1 MPAENDGKGVLSESL
16 EVSHLS
22 VGQIDSDHVLRG
34 AFSSLI
40 LGDLA
45 VGEAVSAL
53 GVAGLVHAEDFDWL
67 GIFIVILNI
76 GTLLVKL
83 RVEGETS
90 VQIQDVTDILHQ
102 EDESA
107 LGVRQDLR
115 ALTLFD
121 GGKVDLDVAIL
132 LDLVSILLLL
142 KLSRLGLNGKHH
154 LVLHQVVP
162 SEIDAFIVVH
172 QSFPARSY
180 STTLVPTALIARA

>member
-1 MPAENDGKGVLSESL
+1 MPAENDGKRVFNESL
-16 EVSHLS
+16 EVFNLS
-22 VGQIDSDHVLRG
+22 VAEIDSDNVLRG
-34 AFSSLI
+34 AFASLI

-45 VGEAVSAL
+45 VGEAVGAL
-53 GVAGLVHAEDFDWL
+53 GVAGLVHAEDFNWL
-67 GIFIVILNI
+67 GIFVMILNI

-83 RVEGETS
+83 RVEREAC

-132 LDLVSILLLL
+132 LDLISILLLL
-142 KLSRLGLNGKHH
+142 ELCGLGLNC
-154 LVLHQVVP
+154 
-162 SEIDAFIVVH
+162 
-172 QSFPARSY
+172 
-180 STTLVPTALIARA
+180 

>member
-1 MPAENDGKGVLSESL
+1 MPAENYGKRVLSESL

-67 GIFIVILNI
+67 GIFVMILNI
-76 GTLLVKL
+76 GTLLVNL
-83 RVEGETS
+83 RVKREAC

-102 EDESA
+102 ENESA
-107 LGVRQDLR
+107 L
-115 ALTLFD
+115 
-121 GGKVDLDVAIL
+121 
-132 LDLVSILLLL
+132 
-142 KLSRLGLNGKHH
+142 
-154 LVLHQVVP
+154 
-162 SEIDAFIVVH
+162 
-172 QSFPARSY
+172 
-180 STTLVPTALIARA
+180 